1 MDYELKTYRTEH
13 GRKTV
18 LVGPAGR
25 KLMPVLIMES
35 SGLTVRSVPI
45 EEQRYMADPPPFV
58 RPKSMKTITRQFR
71 AFGNK
76 MGMTKAA
83 KSFLSL
89 ATKAV

>member
-1 MDYELKTYRTEH
+1 MEYKLKTYRTEH

-25 KLMPVLIMES
+25 KLMPILIMES
-35 SGLTVRSVPI
+35 SGLTVRKVPLI
-45 EEQRYMADPPPFV
+45 EEKYLSDPPPFK
-58 RPKSMKTITRQFR
+58 RSKSIKTIALRFR

-83 KSFLSL
+83 KSFLSDL
-89 ATKAV
+89 TKAA